1 MHDELLDAWPPRR
14 EDVTEGSP
22 KTSPR
27 PDPLSMLFEGVPE
40 PVIVSEDEELPLQR
54 APSGRLGLY
63 VLLALLV
70 VLALIRLA
78 LLLG

>member
-1 MHDELLDAWPPRR
+1 
-14 EDVTEGSP
+14 
-22 KTSPR
+22 
-27 PDPLSMLFEGVPE
+27 MLFEGVPE